1 MAGAMMRLMDRVR
14 DPVARAKAAEVSRE
28 LAGRYTVAG
37 QNKKILDL
45 YEEVAGRGLC
55 APTAIVPGPG
65 LFSRAWSRVSAM
77 AR

>member
-1 MAGAMMRLMDRVR
+1 
-14 DPVARAKAAEVSRE
+14 
-28 LAGRYTVAG
+28 
-37 QNKKILDL
+37 
-45 YEEVAGRGLC
+45 VAGRGLC